1 MFQLSKRIGIDLGTA
16 NSHVY
21 VRGEGI
27 VLDEPTVVAMTA
39 EEGRVIAVGN
49 EAKEMLGR
57 TPLDIVASRPM
68 RDGVIADYAV
78 TEAMLRYFLD
88 KVCGRFRLF
97 KPEVMVAA
105 PAGVTSVEKRAV
117 LDATLSAG
125 AKTAYL
131 IDEALAAAIGAGIP
145 IAEAS
150 GHMIVDIGGGT
161 TDVAVISL
169 GGIVVHNTARVAGNK
184 LDEAIAAFV
193 RRESNLIIG
202 ERMAEAVKIQA
213 GTALPLKKDLEAE
226 VKGRDAVAGLPKT
239 IKITSSMI
247 LEAIGPSLQEV
258 IDAVRSVLEQ
268 TPPELSS
275 DIAEK
280 GMVLSGGTSQ
290 LRNLDRLITRKTG
303 VPAYVAD
310 DPMMC
315 VVKGT
320 GVAIENLDKFKRNVI
335 RR

>member
-1 MFQLSKRIGIDLGTA
+1 MFQFSRLIGIDLGTA

-21 VRGEGI
+21 VKGRGI
-27 VLDEPTVVAMTA
+27 VLNEPTVVAVTV
-39 EEGRVIAVGN
+39 EEGQVIAVGK

-68 RDGVIADYAV
+68 RDGVIADYAI

-88 KVCGRFRLF
+88 KVCGSMRLF

-105 PAGVTSVEKRAV
+105 PAGVTSVERRAI

-125 AKTAYL
+125 ARTAYL

-150 GHMIVDIGGGT
+150 GHMVADIGGGT

-169 GGIVVHNTARVAGNK
+169 GGIVVHDTAKVAGNK
-184 LDEAIAAFV
+184 IDEAIANAV
-193 RRESNLIIG
+193 RREHNLIIG
-202 ERMAEAVKIQA
+202 ERTAERVKIKA
-213 GTALPLKKDLEAE
+213 GSALPLAKELDTE
-226 VKGRDAVAGLPKT
+226 VKGRDAVAGLPKAV
-239 IKITSSMI
+239 KITSSFIM
-247 LEAIGPSLQEV
+247 EAIRPRLLEI
-258 IDAVRSVLEQ
+258 IDTVKSVLEQ

-280 GMVLSGGTSQ
+280 GIVLAGGTSQ
-290 LRNLDRLITRKTG
+290 LRNLDRLITQQTG

-320 GVAIENLDKFKRNVI
+320 GVAIENLDKFKRNIV